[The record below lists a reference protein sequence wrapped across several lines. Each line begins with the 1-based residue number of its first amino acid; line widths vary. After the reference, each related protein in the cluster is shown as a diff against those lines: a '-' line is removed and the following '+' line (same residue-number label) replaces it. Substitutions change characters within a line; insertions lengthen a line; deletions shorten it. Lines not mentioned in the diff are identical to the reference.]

1 MTAQKRKG
9 LISPAMV
16 VVVVVVVVVTVV
28 MAVVAVPV
36 VGTVVVGIPQTAPV
50 VAAAVASVR

>member
-1 MTAQKRKG
+1 M
-9 LISPAMV
+9 
-16 VVVVVVVVVTVV
+16 VVVVTVV

-36 VGTVVVGIPQTAPV
+36 VGTVVVGIPETAPV